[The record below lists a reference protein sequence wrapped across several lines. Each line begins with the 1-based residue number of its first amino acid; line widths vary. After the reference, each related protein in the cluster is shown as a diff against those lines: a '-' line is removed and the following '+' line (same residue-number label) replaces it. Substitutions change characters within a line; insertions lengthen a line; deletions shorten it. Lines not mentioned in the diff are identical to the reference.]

1 MMHKLTIIL
10 LTAMAA
16 VSTNA
21 QTSDNTYKKMLVP
34 GRIWFYDLEYN
45 YETDGRHEIKDYKIV
60 FALGDTI
67 VNNREAI
74 KLKVIYHNVDE
85 VTYLAAYEEDR
96 RVYAQ
101 LQPDGDFELL
111 MDFNATTGDKIDGSK
126 FGQPDGRTL
135 TVTEDQMRT
144 SYSHLRT
151 DNVHIA
157 TPHRILTVSDGKD
170 TCYWIEGIGPA
181 NENLMV
187 SSAPME
193 GARML
198 LRKCFDGYTTILER
212 EMRY

>member
-16 VSTNA
+16 VSANA

-34 GRIWFYDLEYN
+34 GRIWFYDLEYD
-45 YETDGRHEIKDYKIV
+45 YETDGRDDIKDYKIV
-60 FALGDTI
+60 FAMGDTI
-67 VNNREAI
+67 VDNRKAI
-74 KLKVIYHNVDE
+74 KLKVIYRDVDE

-96 RVYAQ
+96 RVYSQ
-101 LQPDGDFELL
+101 LQPGGDFELL
-111 MDFNATTGDKIDGSK
+111 MDFNATTGDKINGSQ

-144 SYSHLRT
+144 SYS
-151 DNVHIA
+151 NVDIA
-157 TPHRILTVSDGKD
+157 TPHRILTVSNGKN
-170 TCYWIEGIGPA
+170 TCYWIEGIGPT
-181 NENLMV
+181 NENVLV

-198 LRKCFDGYTTILER
+198 LRKCFDGYTIVLER
-212 EMRY
+212 HV